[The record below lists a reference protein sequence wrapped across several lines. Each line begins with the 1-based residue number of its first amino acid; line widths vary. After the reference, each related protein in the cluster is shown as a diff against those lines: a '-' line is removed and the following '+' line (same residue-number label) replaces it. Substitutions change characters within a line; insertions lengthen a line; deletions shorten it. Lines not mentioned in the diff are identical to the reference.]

1 LGSDAHRGTVSNT
14 GIKQTFFIYIILIT
28 QELNF
33 FVSKILTQIQNFL
46 SGNNKKRDS
55 FIFGLVETRN
65 YLTHYDLTNKTKVF
79 HRAVEKYYASLRMN
93 GLLTF
98 LILKKIGL
106 DEEIILNSMKEN
118 RNLNQKFSQAKII
131 LDK

>member
-1 LGSDAHRGTVSNT
+1 
-14 GIKQTFFIYIILIT
+14 
-28 QELNF
+28 
-33 FVSKILTQIQNFL
+33 
-46 SGNNKKRDS
+46 
-55 FIFGLVETRN
+55 
-65 YLTHYDLTNKTKVF
+65 
-79 HRAVEKYYASLRMN
+79 MN

>member
-1 LGSDAHRGTVSNT
+1 
-14 GIKQTFFIYIILIT
+14 QTFFIYIILIT